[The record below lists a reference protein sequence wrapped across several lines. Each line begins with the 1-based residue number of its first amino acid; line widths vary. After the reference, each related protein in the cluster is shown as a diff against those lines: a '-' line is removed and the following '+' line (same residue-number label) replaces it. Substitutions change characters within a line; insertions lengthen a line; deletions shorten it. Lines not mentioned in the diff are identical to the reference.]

1 VGLVGQLV
9 GQLEG
14 DTVSIQRTPQR
25 TPQPT
30 RERSLEQASWEC
42 PVLHVDMDAFYAS
55 VAIRDRPEL
64 HDVPVVVGGGYRG
77 VVLSANYPARRY
89 GIRSAMPM
97 TRARRLCPDAVVVS
111 PGFETFEMVSRSV
124 MENFRQITPVVE
136 VLSLDE
142 AFLDVSGS
150 VRRLGSPYAIAERL
164 RARIYDEQ
172 GITCSVGMAATVS
185 VAKLA
190 SRRAKP
196 DGIVVVPPSAVTTF
210 LHPLDVGEL
219 WGVGEKTTA
228 LLHRLGLMSVGDVA
242 HTPLATLQRAVG
254 VHMAEQ
260 LHQLAWGADR
270 RRVTERRGSDE
281 PDKSMGAD
289 ETFGRDTDDRAVV
302 LREVLRL
309 SAKVAARLRTAGVA
323 GRTVTLKVRFAD
335 FTTITRSRT
344 RGEAT
349 DVTQE
354 IYRTASDLFLALG
367 LQRARIRL
375 VGVRVEGLVP
385 RTTVQRQLVLG
396 ERERGWSDADV
407 AVDRATQR
415 FGTAAVRPATLLGG
429 DRA

>member
-1 VGLVGQLV
+1 MSPD
-9 GQLEG
+9 E
-14 DTVSIQRTPQR
+14 
-25 TPQPT
+25 
-30 RERSLEQASWEC
+30 ASWEC

-64 HDVPVVVGGGYRG
+64 QDLPVVVGGGYRG
-77 VVLSANYPARRY
+77 VVLSANYRARAY

-97 TRARRLCPDAVVVS
+97 TRARRLCPNAVVVS
-111 PGFETFEMVSRSV
+111 PDSETFDRFGVVSKSV
-124 MENFRQITPVVE
+124 MESFRQVTPLVE

-150 VRRLGSPYAIAERL
+150 VRRLGSPYAIAELL

-172 GITCSVGMAATVS
+172 GITCSVGMAATVA

-219 WGVGEKTTA
+219 WGVGEKTSE
-228 LLHRLGLMSVGDVA
+228 LLHRLGLSSVGDVA
-242 HTPLATLQRAVG
+242 HTPMTTLQRAVG
-254 VHMAEQ
+254 VGMARQ
-260 LHQLAWGADR
+260 LHQLAWGTDR
-270 RRVTERRGSDE
+270 RVVAARRGPDE
-281 PDKSMGAD
+281 PDKTIGAD
-289 ETFGRDTDDRAVV
+289 ETFGRDTDDRSVL
-302 LREVLRL
+302 LREILRL
-309 SAKVAARLRTAGVA
+309 SAKVAGRMRTARVA

-354 IYRTASDLFLALG
+354 IYGTASDLFTALG

-385 RTTVQRQLVLG
+385 RDTVQRQLVLG
-396 ERERGWSDADV
+396 EREHGWADADT

-415 FGTAAVRPATLLGG
+415 FGTAAVRPASLLSG